1 MKTTRQNHSPV
12 CFRGVFRGFGLLL
25 ALPGSERLASGFG
38 RLASGW
44 RVVLA
49 SGFLLGFEPRRV
61 VARGILL

>member
-12 CFRGVFRGFGLLL
+12 CSRGVFRVFGSLL
-25 ALPGSERLASGFG
+25 AFPGSEGLASGFEG
-38 RLASGW
+38 LASGW